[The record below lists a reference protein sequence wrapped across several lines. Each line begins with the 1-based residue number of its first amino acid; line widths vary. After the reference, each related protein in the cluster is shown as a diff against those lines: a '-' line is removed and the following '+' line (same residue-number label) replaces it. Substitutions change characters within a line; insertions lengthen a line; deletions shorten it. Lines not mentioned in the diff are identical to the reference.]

1 MEVNWSAPHE
11 HEAKFVYA
19 YREKHAG
26 GVSTRECLAY
36 GKRDYSE
43 EANLRVRSWCATGF
57 TVVATLF
64 MTALIVTFA
73 VLVALDTRDRIRQE
87 ILERRVV
94 KDQCELSYAK
104 EGCGDPETLVPA
116 MEEFCESMQSCR
128 LMDEKAIHSRSSIL
142 VAVLL
147 NAFPVVLSYK
157 SVLLGIFLVL
167 AFFLTRRLSVASRDV
182 VAHRPTPYPQHG
194 YSKPSIH

>member
-1 MEVNWSAPHE
+1 MEVDWSAPHE
-11 HEAKFVYA
+11 HEAKFVYV
-19 YREKHAG
+19 YREKQAG

-43 EANLRVRSWCATGF
+43 EANWRVRSWCTTGF

-64 MTALIVTFA
+64 VTALILTFA

-94 KDQCELSYAK
+94 KEQCEISYAK
-104 EGCGDPETLVPA
+104 EGCGDPGTLVPA

-128 LMDEKAIHSRSSIL
+128 LMDEKAVHSRASIM

-157 SVLLGIFLVL
+157 AVLLGVFLVL
-167 AFFLTRRLSVASRDV
+167 AFVLTGRLSVASRAV
-182 VAHRPTPYPQHG
+182 AAHRSTTYPQHG
-194 YSKPSIH
+194 YSKPLIH